1 MISSQFLSPAGREVR
16 LVNAEV
22 KQILNFPNPS
32 QQQKISTLNFAKS
45 KSTCLIPE
53 IVQMAFLSGLPQQKH
68 AGRGWSRARMKLQ
81 QFITNP
87 EDKSK
92 NFLLL
97 KI

>member
-53 IVQMAFLSGLPQQKH
+53 IVQMAFLSGLPNKSMQAE
-68 AGRGWSRARMKLQ
+68 AGAERGWNFSNLLQ
-81 QFITNP
+81 I
-87 EDKSK
+87 
-92 NFLLL
+92 L
-97 KI
+97 KINQKTFYY